1 MTLRI
6 IGTIVEKICIVILG
20 ALVLVIV
27 LQIGGRIFNS
37 PFMWTEELS
46 RHLLVYA
53 TFLGAAL
60 AYYHGEGLK
69 ITTILERFNK
79 STQKVINISTEIL
92 CLLTSIIVL
101 YYSFE
106 LTVSMWDSPTP
117 ALRID
122 KGLIYLALPVGFS
135 LIIIKNIT
143 NISNLIKGRTYDDN
157 SGVNS

>member
-1 MTLRI
+1 MRI
-6 IGTIVEKICIVILG
+6 IGNIVEKISIVILIT
-20 ALVLVIV
+20 LVLVIA

-69 ITTILERFNK
+69 ITAILERFNK
-79 STQKVINISTEIL
+79 VTQKIINITMEIL
-92 CLLTSIIVL
+92 CLITSIIVL
-101 YYSFE
+101 YYSFT
-106 LTVSMWDSPTP
+106 LTLTMWDSPTP

-122 KGLIYLALPVGFS
+122 KGLVYLALPLGFS
-135 LIIIKNIT
+135 LIIIKILMNIVKLLKDKPLD
-143 NISNLIKGRTYDDN
+143 S